1 MTRPESGFIRGQTHT
16 VTHEGT
22 GVIGPHNV
30 SYCSLST
37 FFGQTQ
43 GSSSPGI
50 RARQGGKEFT
60 ARNQQETIGEG
71 NLEAIRVK
79 FEVD

>member
-1 MTRPESGFIRGQTHT
+1 MTRPESGFVRGRTNANT
-16 VTHEGT
+16 VTYEGT
-22 GVIGPHNV
+22 SGPHTPY
-30 SYCSLST
+30 YCSLST

-43 GSSSPGI
+43 GSGSPGI

-60 ARNQQETIGEG
+60 VRNQQETIAEG
-71 NLEAIRVK
+71 NLEAIRRK